1 MQTIIIHCLM
11 NDSKNHSIIQSKK
24 RITWFH
30 FAAHFFKNLLIEVK
44 KRTFFRVYSLKNGFY
59 FFISF
64 SLHLHKRKN
73 NISYITLFNSVIYSI
88 LKKNWGYKVHNQFA
102 FIYYKFLFRLIKT
115 NKRTNKQFYSYYLN
129 NINKLFCHILF
140 SLLLL

>member
-1 MQTIIIHCLM
+1 MQTIIHCLM

-30 FAAHFFKNLLIEVK
+30 LAAHFFKNLLIEPE

-88 LKKNWGYKVHNQFA
+88 LKKLRIQSA
-102 FIYYKFLFRLIKT
+102 QPIC
-115 NKRTNKQFYSYYLN
+115 FY
-129 NINKLFCHILF
+129 
-140 SLLLL
+140 LLQISF